1 MGDVVFTRGERL
13 EAPEVSTGE
22 LTLQAPPGLPRPTPR
37 PLVQIVLPVVLVVAV
52 VGMVVVMM
60 RTGMMRN
67 PMFMLFPV
75 MMAVS
80 AVGMLAGSLSGGNK
94 TGETDELRKDY
105 LRYLGQTREAVQE
118 TAAAQRAASLEAL
131 AARADAHATVKIDAG
146 TSEVLQA
153 FAAALPA

>member
-1 MGDVVFTRGERL
+1 MGDVVFTRPGPVDAPASPHGEV
-13 EAPEVSTGE
+13 A
-22 LTLQAPPGLPRPTPR
+22 LQAPPTLPRPTPR
-37 PLVQIVLPVVLVVAV
+37 PLIQIVLPIVLVVAV

-94 TGETDELRKDY
+94 TAETDELRKDY
-105 LRYLGQTREAVQE
+105 LRYLGETREVVRQ
-118 TAAAQRAASLEAL
+118 TAQQQRAAAL
-131 AARADAHATVKIDAG
+131 WRHPAP
-146 TSEVLQA
+146 EE
-153 FAAALPA
+153 LPALVGTA

>member
-13 EAPEVSTGE
+13 EAPAVSTGE
-22 LTLQAPPGLPRPTPR
+22 LTLQAPPALPRPTPR

-105 LRYLGQTREAVQE
+105 LRYLGQTRETVHE
-118 TAAAQRAASLEAL
+118 TVVAQRAAAL
-131 AARADAHATVKIDAG
+131 WRHPDPV
-146 TSEVLQA
+146 E
-153 FAAALPA
+153 